1 MLEAEQAADE
11 EAVERLEEEEREEE
25 EEEKEEEEKEEERQQ
40 TFATITQ
47 ASRKS
52 REHVVSKMRKKQQPN
67 VAHSLRPKSFPTHS
81 TAASSQ
87 SLHVPADLALVL
99 QALSSEMNRYNCLQ
113 IFCIYFALVNF
124 VSAYSIPKQRL

>member
-11 EAVERLEEEEREEE
+11 EAVERLEK
-25 EEEKEEEEKEEERQQ
+25 EEKEEEEKEERQQ

-81 TAASSQ
+81 NAASLQ

-99 QALSSEMNRYNCLQ
+99 QALSGEMNCFKTMLANILHPLCFSELCECLQ
-113 IFCIYFALVNF
+113 Y
-124 VSAYSIPKQRL
+124 PKTKIVK

>member
-25 EEEKEEEEKEEERQQ
+25 EGEKQQ
-40 TFATITQ
+40 TLATITQ
-47 ASRKS
+47 ASGKS
-52 REHVVSKMRKKQQPN
+52 RGHVVSKMRKKQQPN
-67 VAHSLRPKSFPTHS
+67 VAHSLWPKSFPIHS
-81 TAASSQ
+81 TAASLQ

-99 QALSSEMNRYNCLQ
+99 QALSSEMNCYKTICLQ

-124 VSAYSIPKQRL
+124 VSAYGIPKQRL

>member
-25 EEEKEEEEKEEERQQ
+25 EGEKQQ
-40 TFATITQ
+40 TLATITQ

-52 REHVVSKMRKKQQPN
+52 RGHVVSKMRKKQQPN
-67 VAHSLRPKSFPTHS
+67 VAHSLQPKSFPTHS
-81 TAASSQ
+81 TAASLQ

-99 QALSSEMNRYNCLQ
+99 QALSSVLQDNMLANILHLLCFSELCECLQ
-113 IFCIYFALVNF
+113 Y
-124 VSAYSIPKQRL
+124 PKTKIVK